1 MESKIAGF
9 QEAGE
14 EATKRLDETLGNFLG
29 GPNTGDEFVKQISG
43 ENETIR
49 SVSTKLLGAVKMAVL
64 APCIK
69 VHLNGAEAFT
79 AGSADQVNFS
89 QMANILERRV
99 LAKRSQVKLLPDA
112 VELADA
118 SAYTIFPELKEALG
132 LIQKEVTERLLV
144 MMQEAQTTQAR

>member
-1 MESKIAGF
+1 MSPSLHFFVTVSWRFGF
-9 QEAGE
+9 
-14 EATKRLDETLGNFLG
+14 TLICFRG
-29 GPNTGDEFVKQISG
+29 I
-43 ENETIR
+43 
-49 SVSTKLLGAVKMAVL
+49 L
-64 APCIK
+64 AS
-69 VHLNGAEAFT
+69 ARAFT

-132 LIQKEVTERLLV
+132 LIQKEVTERLLG
-144 MMQEAQTTQAR
+144 MMREALE

>member
-1 MESKIAGF
+1 MASAKE
-9 QEAGE
+9 
-14 EATKRLDETLGNFLG
+14 
-29 GPNTGDEFVKQISG
+29 
-43 ENETIR
+43 
-49 SVSTKLLGAVKMAVL
+49 LLGAVKMAVL

-132 LIQKEVTERLLV
+132 LIQKEVTERLLG
-144 MMQEAQTTQAR
+144 MMREALE

>member
-1 MESKIAGF
+1 MAKFDVGTWVWMAD
-9 QEAGE
+9 E
-14 EATKRLDETLGNFLG
+14 EEMFL
-29 GPNTGDEFVKQISG
+29 P
-43 ENETIR
+43 
-49 SVSTKLLGAVKMAVL
+49 AM
-64 APCIK
+64 
-69 VHLNGAEAFT
+69 VHKTAFT

-132 LIQKEVTERLLV
+132 LIQKEVTERLLG
-144 MMQEAQTTQAR
+144 MMREALE